1 MLFCPVFANQNS
13 RRSTSRVPA
22 AQLPLRFCLRDE
34 NLATA
39 TPFSCPFFSCTSAL
53 FHFPYPATPLFA
65 TLTKTAGVYTNNSH
79 SEARPSPLSI
89 AFKSFLFTFFRTLL
103 YSSKTQPFCFQAVPH
118 SFTKTPGGGGTPFR
132 LISGKPAMPRTPFSV
147 VKPPNAS
154 IAPLPGKASPRLY
167 SLLRRSPFAGSRQKY
182 PADPQRPVSH
192 RESLRRQPR
201 LSRPDAGLSRR
212 RAQNPRPPRRHQQ
225 LCPFDRFLS
234 DWHAHPAL
242 FWDLHPRRASRRRP
256 HRHLQ
261 RMGHV

>member
-1 MLFCPVFANQNS
+1 MILAQHS
-13 RRSTSRVPA
+13 RRSTSLA
-22 AQLPLRFCLRDE
+22 HALAPLLHFPGRDE
-34 NLATA
+34 NLVTE
-39 TPFSCPFFSCTSAL
+39 TPFSRPLFSSTSAL
-53 FHFPYPATPLFA
+53 FHFPYLATLLFA
-65 TLTKTAGVYTNNSH
+65 TLTKTAGCIPTIPILKLAPRH
-79 SEARPSPLSI
+79 SSLAI
-89 AFKSFLFTFFRTLL
+89 AVKSFLFTFFRTLL
-103 YSSKTQPFCFQAVPH
+103 HSSKTQPFCFQAVPH

-261 RMGHV
+261 RMGHA